1 MSLADFDVK
10 LNATVKFASGSS
22 SISEE
27 SQEALKAL
35 ANSANGLKGFI
46 IEVTGHADSTRN

>member
-46 IEVTGHADSTRN
+46 IEVTGHADSARN